1 MFIMKKIF
9 MAVAFLFA
17 FTLMTTVHAENW
29 VNLGAD
35 NFGDQF
41 FIDADSVTLKST
53 EGDVKTFHAAF
64 KTEFTDEWRN
74 AAKNPAHYIISV
86 CAFNNKDGKKFIA
99 SVSSKIYGAEG
110 LIGSDDLKSPWQE
123 IPQGSIGEVMYDHAL
138 KYLK

>member
-1 MFIMKKIF
+1 MRKIF
-9 MAVAFLFA
+9 TAIMFVFA

-53 EGDVKTFHAAF
+53 EGDVKTFHATF
-64 KTEFTDEWRN
+64 KTEFTDEWRT
-74 AAKNPAHYIISV
+74 AAKNPAHSIISV
-86 CAFNNKDGKKFIA
+86 CAFNNRDGKKFIA

-110 LIGSDDLKSPWQE
+110 LLGSDDDKSPWQE
-123 IPQGSIGEVMYDHAL
+123 IQTGSLAEIMYDNAI

>member
-1 MFIMKKIF
+1 MRKIF
-9 MAVAFLFA
+9 TAIMFVFA

-29 VNLGAD
+29 IPLGSD
-35 NFGDQF
+35 NFGDTF
-41 FIDADSVTLKST
+41 FIDTDSVTLKST

-86 CAFNNKDGKKFIA
+86 CAFKNNDDKKFIA
-99 SVSSKIYGAEG
+99 SVSSKIFGADG
-110 LIGSDDLKSPWQE
+110 LIGSDNEKSAWSE
-123 IPQGSIGEVMYDHAL
+123 IPAGSIGEVMYDNAF